1 MCGTVDVDDSPSM
14 SMNELFY
21 ARPLPVAVDLRTVY
35 EYAAMSTVFVAGTVP
50 GLFAP
55 HSFRP
60 HSHSEIRL
68 ITLATA
74 LAQFNDRP
82 IK

>member
-1 MCGTVDVDDSPSM
+1 M

-21 ARPLPVAVDLRTVY
+21 ARPLPVAVDLRTVCDY
-35 EYAAMSTVFVAGTVP
+35 VTTSTVFVAGTVP

-60 HSHSEIRL
+60 HSHSGIRL